1 MNLEGIILSE
11 ISKTEKDTCCIISL
25 MCETSKVTSGKTENP
40 VFFHVRDYYN
50 ALNNK
55 PLLKLLDD
63 YSSDL
68 TSNYFT
74 F

>member
-1 MNLEGIILSE
+1 
-11 ISKTEKDTCCIISL
+11 

>member
-1 MNLEGIILSE
+1 MSLWWLTINSKNMHAYLLLS
-11 ISKTEKDTCCIISL
+11 
-25 MCETSKVTSGKTENP
+25 MCETSKVTSGKIENP
-40 VFFHVRDYYN
+40 VFFYIRDYYN